1 MVYFQLC
8 GEVSKMV
15 LLLVTFTL
23 SSVAAWIL
31 VENKLMDG
39 IYFRITTGGG
49 DLSLHLEAQLYMF
62 LFIPS
67 STLLPRYVKYVNRN
81 LFSKEVLRFL
91 IFQQLE
97 ITEFIPTLL
106 YFGYTGLMVLT
117 FWLLTGTIGFYAAY
131 FFIRKIYAAIKID

>member
-31 VENKLMDG
+31 LENKLMDG